1 MEFLHLLRQKNNERQ
16 LLWDPDNILVGPL
29 GKLFR
34 SNELGGE
41 LGEALNEVK
50 KLIREELGIKGSRTS
65 LTKLGDELAD
75 VIICTDLL
83 AALYNVDLVEAVTRK
98 FNETSDN
105 VGFDVKL

>member
-1 MEFLHLLRQKNNERQ
+1 MEFLYKLRLKNSERQ
-16 LLWDPDNILVGPL
+16 QLWDPDNILTGPL

-65 LTKLGDELAD
+65 LDKLGDELAD
-75 VIICTDLL
+75 VIICADLL
-83 AALYNVDLVEAVTRK
+83 ASLYNVDLIDAVTRK
-98 FNETSDN
+98 FNQTSDN